1 MAEVSSLL
9 ALPPAV
15 YDPGGADLDALK
27 RLPESQAPAAAAKEL
42 ETVFLTDLLRALRR
56 TVPEDD
62 YLPRSPERE
71 VLDGVFDRTVA
82 ERMAAGDPLG
92 LVRVLG
98 EMGLKSPPAAAD
110 RGDGQGGSAKGG
122 PEG

>member
-1 MAEVSSLL
+1 MDTSPLL

-15 YDPGGADLDALK
+15 YDPEGAQLEALR
-27 RLPESQAPAAAAKEL
+27 RLPESEAPTAAAKEL
-42 ETVFLTDLLRALRR
+42 ETVFLTDLLRAMRR

-82 ERMAAGDPLG
+82 ESIASRDPLG
-92 LVRVLG
+92 LVRTLG
-98 EMGLKSPPAAAD
+98 QGVLKSGALPAD
-110 RGDGQGGSAKGG
+110 RGTGQGGSAKGG